1 MQTIKKKKRENRKN
15 MKVTNLRIFA
25 YVENAN
31 TEDENLVVDIDKDC
45 TNEDIFATVEILV
58 DELREK
64 GYRYKDIQ
72 EYLFSKN
79 TQKDPKDN

>member
-1 MQTIKKKKRENRKN
+1 

-25 YVENAN
+25 YVENAD

-45 TNEDIFATVEILV
+45 TNEDIFATVEILI

-79 TQKDPKDN
+79 IQKDSKEN